1 MTSTPTNLRPLLIPR
16 NRGGGGGYIQKKM
29 GRGVRKASWN
39 PYPISDQNLWFS
51 LPYFRPDQ
59 KGNVYT
65 LLSTVHIPNSRLLS
79 TVHIP
84 NSRLECT
91 NHTLFQTKMVKIDT
105 LFRTKTGKKTMPFRA
120 AHTYIAYITEY
131 ITPPNP
137 PSPGLITN
145 SSEGSST
152 CPVLQI
158 LTLFKTRKLIF
169 STPVLRP
176 GVGRNYVVI
185 T

>member
-1 MTSTPTNLRPLLIPR
+1 MKLATWTNLMTGDETWIGSQLISTPSIITHPAHGKLWPHHPPIYVPYSFP
-16 NRGGGGGYIQKKM
+16 GAGGGGYIQKKM

-120 AHTYIAYITEY
+120 AHTYIAYVTEY
-131 ITPPNP
+131 ITPP
-137 PSPGLITN
+137 PSLP
-145 SSEGSST
+145 
-152 CPVLQI
+152 
-158 LTLFKTRKLIF
+158 RAH
-169 STPVLRP
+169 
-176 GVGRNYVVI
+176 Y
-185 T
+185 